1 MAAFDRDLLPATFSS
16 WTKYNATGTSTA
28 LTLNANA
35 RAYAKY
41 SYATTGFKSSG
52 YMLFSCGTVSGDV
65 YFAVHYV
72 DEDGHHY
79 STAVRCYSNMSL
91 VIVLQ
96 EVNVVGDLD
105 FYFYHDTRN
114 TRGIIY
120 SPHCMLEEQAIRSV
134 DLEYASGTSR
144 VTPPTTGWSTTP
156 PNWQT
161 DRYIWQRTATTFVDG
176 HTEYSDPVC
185 IQNTGTKGIQAIV
198 EQYARNTSQTT
209 APTYGWSTTC
219 PSWATGYYIWTRSRI
234 TWTDLTVT
242 YSDAV
247 LARAINQANERAEE
261 AMDAVDDLDQALKD
275 PDEIFNRLTDNGS
288 RQGLYIDNNNY
299 YFNATYIKAGVL
311 LVQDT
316 SGYTLFRADM
326 SARSVKL
333 CGFTA
338 TRNGLSYGSC
348 TSVGDRSSGV
358 FIGNTGITVG
368 NNGEGHCTMSGAE
381 LYGGGTND
389 NAKTGYINF
398 FNHYVPTKQGSTRV
412 AGQGG
417 VFFLSPRIATAG
429 FISGGSTSLNLG
441 ADATI
446 NVPRAENIQSRGI
459 VNSVSGTSYSYYV
472 PGYRSLRFIKGL
484 AYSITTTVA

>member
-1 MAAFDRDLLPATFSS
+1 MATFDRDLLPARFSS
-16 WTKYNATGTSTA
+16 WTKSNATGTSTA

-91 VIVLQ
+91 VMVLQ
-96 EVNVVGDLD
+96 EVNVVGNLD
-105 FYFYHDTRN
+105 FYLYHDTRD
-114 TRGIIY
+114 TRGVIY

-134 DLEYASGTSR
+134 DLEYASGTSK

-161 DRYIWQRTATTFVDG
+161 NRYIWQRTATTFVDG

-185 IQNTGTKGIQAIV
+185 IQNTGTKGIQEIV

-209 APTYGWSTTC
+209 APTSGWSTTC
-219 PSWATGYYIWTRSRI
+219 PSWATGYYIWTRSKI
-234 TWTDLTVT
+234 TWTDQTVT
-242 YSDAV
+242 YSDAT

-261 AMDAVDDLDQALKD
+261 AMDAVDNLDQELKD
-275 PDEIFNRLTDNGS
+275 PDEIFNRLTDSGK

-299 YFNATYIKAGVL
+299 YFNATYIKSGVI

-316 SGYTLFRADM
+316 SGYTLFRANM
-326 SARSVKL
+326 SARSVSI
-333 CGFTA
+333 CGFTV
-338 TRNGLSYGSC
+338 TRNGFSYGSC
-348 TSVGDRSSGV
+348 KSVGDRSSGA
-358 FIGNTGITVG
+358 FIGNTGLTVG
-368 NNGEGHCTMSGAE
+368 NGEGHCTMNGAE
-381 LYGGGTND
+381 LYGGGSND

-398 FNHYVPTKQGSTRV
+398 FNYYTATKQDSTRV

-417 VFFLSPRIATAG
+417 VFFLAPRIATAG
-429 FISGGSTSLNLG
+429 FITTGYTSLNLG

-446 NVPRAENIQSRGI
+446 NVPCTEPINSNGI
-459 VNSVSGTSYSYYV
+459 VSSVHGVGYAYYK
-472 PGYRSLRFIKGL
+472 PGYRTLRFIKGL
-484 AYSITTTVA
+484 AYSITTTPV